1 MAIGYLARP
10 LPRGFNLLPKTW
22 NPKPKTVFMSGL
34 NLPYIMEAALMAVVL
49 LFSVIVHEVAHGYV
63 ALLNGDPT
71 AKMLG
76 RITLNPVP
84 HIDPIGT
91 ILLPLL
97 LLLSHA
103 GILFG
108 WARPVPVNPLN
119 YRNYRWGEITVSAA
133 GALSNLALAV
143 GFALLLRLGVGNQ
156 GLMKLAFFGV
166 SINIFLALFNLIPIP
181 PLDGSHILS
190 ILLPRE
196 WARLYH
202 YLDPVGFVLIL
213 LLFYTGFLS
222 AVIMPFYRAIA
233 LFLLG

>member
-1 MAIGYLARP
+1 MPG
-10 LPRGFNLLPKTW
+10 
-22 NPKPKTVFMSGL
+22 M
-34 NLPYIMEAALMAVVL
+34 NLPYLLEAALMAVVL

-71 AKMLG
+71 ARMLG

-97 LLLSHA
+97 LLMTHA

-119 YRNYRWGEITVSAA
+119 YRNYRWGEFAVSAA
-133 GALSNLALAV
+133 GPVSNLALA
-143 GFALLLRLGVGNQ
+143 ALFSVLLRLGFNNV
-156 GLMKLAFFGV
+156 GLMKLAYFGV

-181 PLDGSHILS
+181 PLDGSHILA
-190 ILLPRE
+190 ILLPRDL
-196 WARLYH
+196 ARLYSH
-202 YLDPVGFVLIL
+202 LQPVGFVLIL
-213 LLFYTGFLS
+213 ILFYTGILG
-222 AVIMPFYRAIA
+222 AIIMPFYRAIA
-233 LFLLG
+233 LVLLGG